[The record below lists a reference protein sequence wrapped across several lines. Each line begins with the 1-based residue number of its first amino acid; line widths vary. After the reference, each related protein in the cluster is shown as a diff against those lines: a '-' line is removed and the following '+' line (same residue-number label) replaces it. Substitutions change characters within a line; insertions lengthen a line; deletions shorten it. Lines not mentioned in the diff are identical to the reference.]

1 MTTINVFD
9 AKAQFSKLI
18 ARAEGGEEIVISRH
32 GRPVARLVP
41 MPPHRP
47 DRTPGRFAGRFD
59 VPEDFDAWSEQDERD
74 WYGGDDLQQGSDA

>member
-1 MTTINVFD
+1 MPTVNVFE

-41 MPPHRP
+41 MPTARS
-47 DRTPGRFAGRFD
+47 DRIPGWVDAFD
-59 VPEDFDAWSEQDERD
+59 VPDDFDEWTVQDEAD
-74 WYGGDDLQQGSDA
+74 WFDEPEDHRGAGV